1 MPNILIIGYGNP
13 LRGDDG
19 VGIRAAELL
28 AGEGGENPPLPHG
41 VEVIACPQL
50 SVELAAAITEAE
62 RLILIDACADG
73 EPGALREQPLTPIIP
88 DSSSL
93 SHHLDARGLLAAAQ
107 ILYGK
112 APPTI
117 LFTIS
122 GRDFD
127 YREQLSP
134 PVAAALPALLAR
146 IRDALFANPTDRVVE
161 RGHGARRAA

>member
-1 MPNILIIGYGNP
+1 MSHILIIGYGNP

-28 AGEGGENPPLPHG
+28 AGWDGVSPPQQTDEI
-41 VEVIACPQL
+41 EVIACQQL
-50 SVELAAAITEAE
+50 NIELAATISAVDC
-62 RLILIDACADG
+62 LILIDASATD
-73 EPGALREQPLTPIIP
+73 EPGTLTAQTLTPTIP
-88 DSSSL
+88 NQGSNSL

-112 APPTI
+112 APPTT

-127 YREQLSP
+127 YGETLSP
-134 PVAAALPALLAR
+134 PVAAALPGLLAR
-146 IRDALFANPTDRVVE
+146 VRQLVAGTPPVE
-161 RGHGARRAA
+161 TGGG